1 MHDDDDDRA
10 IQRLR
15 AAFARRPGDRT
26 RVRLVEALERQMTR
40 HHAQGD
46 RDDRVANARE
56 RIALLRSVARHV
68 PARRTIDP
76 RHLIDALADLAEAL
90 GEVSE
95 HLNDVDDNRHQLQH
109 VINHGWDDRSYEIY
123 QRIQQSFSIY
133 QECLHEM
140 TFSDFDEAILSSDP
154 EDYSIYMQ
162 QDMYIRVYMR
172 SRANHVIW
180 RLFDQGIILMAW
192 NVAEHAIALLRRSTA
207 AISAVRSRQSPVMHL
222 IRSIVCTSEYYLA
235 RLNHLR
241 RTTLL
246 YAHRATAGI
255 DQLRLPAVADDQTI
269 WPLTDAA
276 QASASIDAALERMQA
291 LQEDYDRF
299 DDEWVQLLELRIRL
313 LRVRGAVALY
323 RVPSLE
329 GNDMAA
335 SAADATAS
343 LSEALELAR
352 QLVARRGTGED
363 AWLLT
368 RLLIDASLD
377 EAWRNDHEAANDYL
391 EEIVALYRRRAAA
404 TPTPAAYRGLARALD
419 LVRRQRIK
427 RMVFGHIRAESAD
440 ASDLD
445 DADEAPAE
453 PGDDDDPATE
463 ILHDHRLEEQQQR
476 RRNRL
481 QDAGDRRGLQDSLDE
496 SINLLRMAVAE
507 RGAPDDYD
515 ALVARLL
522 EQATPLLAGRNRE
535 AAHEAHA
542 ERIAIRRR
550 QAADGDARARQ
561 ALGIAL
567 AEAAWHQQRWGSAG
581 DVPAPLAESLAT
593 LRQLTRE
600 RGTPGDHYA
609 LGIALAHARSIA
621 RECGDHG
628 QARQHDDERLAALC
642 LVVRLRGRPID
653 RRALLDAVAAALTAA
668 QDDHS
673 RIVAVLD
680 AALAALRQCA
690 DADAAIDVLNLL
702 RMTAQALQP
711 HDAAGALQAA
721 HQALA
726 WCQQHDLAHHTHGSR
741 YELGRA
747 WFQLADVQRGMQ
759 RFGDA
764 LHGYRQSIIAWRS
777 LSTGRLL
784 VSFPMIIA
792 LALRHCG
799 TCAAAIDDDAT
810 ALACFGECRQM
821 LESYTDQSLPDVAM
835 LAELWHEV
843 CRFHL
848 TRRQL
853 GQARAAGQASL
864 RLWRSVCALRQIA
877 ADRRALA
884 QVRQTL
890 RDIRRLQAAAADA

>member
-1 MHDDDDDRA
+1 MHNDDDDRA

-40 HHAQGD
+40 YHAQGD
-46 RDDRVANARE
+46 RADRVANARE
-56 RIALLRSVARHV
+56 RIALLRNAARHA
-68 PARRTIDP
+68 PARRTVNP
-76 RHLIDALADLAEAL
+76 RHLIDALADLAAAL

-95 HLNDVDDNRHQLQH
+95 YLNDVDDHRHQLQH
-109 VINHGWDDRSYEIY
+109 IINYGWDDRSDDVC
-123 QRIQQSFSIY
+123 QRIQQSFSVY

-140 TFSDFDEAILSSDP
+140 TFSDFDEAMLSREPD
-154 EDYSIYMQ
+154 DYSIYMQ
-162 QDMYIRVYMR
+162 RDMYIRVYVR

-180 RLFDQGIILMAW
+180 RLFEQGIVLRSW
-192 NVAEHAIALLRRSTA
+192 NVAEHAIALLRQSRS
-207 AISAVRSRQSPVMHL
+207 AISAVASRQSPLMHL
-222 IRSIVCTSEYYLA
+222 MRSMVCTSEYYLA

-246 YAHRATAGI
+246 YAHRTAAGI
-255 DQLRLPAVADDQTI
+255 DQLRLPAVVDDQAI

-276 QASASIDAALERMQA
+276 QASASINAMLERMQEE
-291 LQEDYDRF
+291 QEEYDRF

-323 RVPSLE
+323 RVPGLE
-329 GNDMAA
+329 GNDLAA
-335 SAADATAS
+335 SAADATTS

-363 AWLLT
+363 VWLLT
-368 RLLIDASLD
+368 RLLVDASLD
-377 EAWRNDHEAANDYL
+377 EAGRNDHEAANNYL
-391 EEIVALYRRRAAA
+391 DEIVALYRRQPAV
-404 TPTPAAYRGLARALD
+404 TPSAYRRLARALD

-427 RMVFGHIRAESAD
+427 RMVSAHISAESA
-440 ASDLD
+440 ADLD
-445 DADEAPAE
+445 DEA
-453 PGDDDDPATE
+453 GDDADPATE
-463 ILHDHRLEEQQQR
+463 ILYDHRLEELQLR
-476 RRNRL
+476 RRNRR
-481 QDAGDRRGLQDSLDE
+481 QDADDRRGLQDSLDE
-496 SINLLRMAVAE
+496 SITLLRMAVAE

-522 EQATPLLAGRNRE
+522 EQATPLLAGRNRA
-535 AAHEAHA
+535 AAHAAHA
-542 ERIAIRRR
+542 ERIAIRRT
-550 QAADGDARARQ
+550 QAAGGDARARQ
-561 ALGIAL
+561 ALGVAL
-567 AEAAWHQQRWGSAG
+567 AEAARHQQRWGSAA
-581 DVPAPLAESLAT
+581 DVPALLTESLAT
-593 LRQLTRE
+593 LRLLARE

-621 RECGDHG
+621 RECGDHA

-642 LVVRLRGRPID
+642 QVVRLRGRPID
-653 RRALLDAVAAALTAA
+653 RRVLLDAVAAALTAA
-668 QDDHS
+668 QDDHA

-680 AALAALRQCA
+680 AALAALRQCV

-702 RMTAQALQP
+702 RMTVQALQP
-711 HDAAGALQAA
+711 HDTAGALQAA

-726 WCQQHDLAHHTHGSR
+726 WCQQHDLAHHSHGSR

-747 WFQLADVQRGMQ
+747 WFQLADVQRSVRQ
-759 RFGDA
+759 FGDA

-821 LESYTDQSLPDVAM
+821 LESYTDQSLPDVVM

-843 CRFHL
+843 CQFHL
-848 TRRQL
+848 TRRQF
-853 GQARAAGQASL
+853 GPARTAGQASL

-884 QVRQTL
+884 QVRQAL
-890 RDIRRLQAAAADA
+890 RDIRRLQSEAAGA